1 VYAPIVIWADV
12 LLAMVTCLQSPVDGA
27 APTDDVAARVQ
38 KLESEVER
46 LRNEVGRRQERTPL
60 PTEPAPPRSPAIP
73 PPPSSPV
80 IPSTP
85 SSPAIP
91 STPRY
96 DDGVVWEDRAVPFA
110 LRMKALIQLSYVLAK
125 TEGLPVTDS
134 GAFLRTARLGW
145 DGYALSPKLGYKFEL
160 ELGAGVVAPLDVYFE
175 GRLSP
180 HWTVRAGQ
188 MRVPFSRNWL
198 TPEQMLLFPI
208 RSIATDQFRYG
219 YDIGALVQSRWL
231 DGRLFAFFGVFNGA
245 GPNVAANDNVD
256 PMLVLRVEGTVTREP
271 VGRAE
276 GDRGR
281 SLRPAIAVGASATA
295 DYVPAPA
302 AYGYRS
308 GVPVSPR
315 PLATVDT
322 NADGRPDGVRVLEG
336 ELDVAVRWRG
346 LAADVE
352 LYTRR
357 EAWND
362 IGALQP
368 DVQNRFVPRKDYAGL
383 FGQLSYSFMGG
394 LQLAGRFSAT
404 QLSPLTVGG
413 RPRPLTVCTGPG
425 GMAFD
430 CRLPYADRRAE
441 LSVLAA
447 YSLWDGHA
455 LGALMYSFLNWSTTS
470 GESVPASREHN
481 VIAQIQFAL

>member
-1 VYAPIVIWADV
+1 VDV
-12 LLAMVTCLQSPVDGA
+12 LLAVVTCLQSPADASVPIEAG
-27 APTDDVAARVQ
+27 DDLAARVQ
-38 KLESEVER
+38 KLESESER
-46 LRNEVGRRQERTPL
+46 LRADAERRSDASKP
-60 PTEPAPPRSPAIP
+60 PAAA
-73 PPPSSPV
+73 PPPSSPP
-80 IPSTP
+80 IPP
-85 SSPAIP
+85 M
-91 STPRY
+91 PRY
-96 DDGVVWEDRAVPFA
+96 DDGIVWEDRAAPFA
-110 LRMKALIQLSYVLAK
+110 LRMKALIQLRYLLGK

-134 GAFLRTARLGW
+134 GAYLRAARLGW

-160 ELGAGVVAPLDVYFE
+160 EFGAGLVAPLDVYFE

-188 MRVPFSRNWL
+188 MRVPFSRSWL
-198 TPEQMLLFPI
+198 TPEQMLLFPN
-208 RSIATDQFRYG
+208 RSLATEQFRYG
-219 YDIGALVQSRWL
+219 YDIGALIQSTWL
-231 DGRLFAFFGVFNGA
+231 GGRLSAFFAVFNGA

-256 PMLVLRVEGTVTREP
+256 PLLVLRVEGAVTRERIA
-271 VGRAE
+271 RAE

-281 SLRPAIAVGASATA
+281 TPRPAVAVGASATA
-295 DYVPAPA
+295 DYVPAPG
-302 AYGYRS
+302 AYGYTS

-315 PLATVDT
+315 PLAPVDT

-336 ELDVAVRWRG
+336 ELDVSFRWRG

-362 IGALQP
+362 IGAAQP
-368 DVQNRFVPRKDYAGL
+368 AVQNRFVPRTDYAGL
-383 FGQLSYSFMGG
+383 FGQLSYSFAGG
-394 LQLAGRFSAT
+394 LQLGGRFSMT

-413 RPRPLTVCTGPG
+413 RPRPVTTCTGPG
-425 GMAFD
+425 GIAFE

-441 LSVLAA
+441 LSALAA

-455 LGALMYSFLNWSTTS
+455 LGAVMYSLLNWSTTT
-470 GESVPASREHN
+470 GEAVPASREHN